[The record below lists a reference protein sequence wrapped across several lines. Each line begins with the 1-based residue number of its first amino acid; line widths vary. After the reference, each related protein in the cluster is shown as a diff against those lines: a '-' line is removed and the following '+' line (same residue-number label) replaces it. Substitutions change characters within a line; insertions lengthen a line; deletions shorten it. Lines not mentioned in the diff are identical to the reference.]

1 MPTKANLTLSS
12 RRSFLR
18 SLSVIAGGGL
28 LAACA
33 VGEEGR
39 LPPNRLEPAFS
50 AVELPMPRTA
60 ASVAT
65 AAAEEGVAKLPEF
78 LALSALLTGVDNLDP
93 TLGSVYLQSLRAN
106 PELSVSIPE
115 LLEQAQAGL
124 PAPPTTL
131 EELESTGIFENEATR
146 QLADKI
152 TEYWYT
158 GMYETPEGE
167 QVVATFVDALAWRT
181 LTFTKPQ
188 SICGTYGFW
197 TEPPE
202 AAID

>member
-1 MPTKANLTLSS
+1 MPTKANLTLIS
-12 RRSFLR
+12 RRCFLR

-50 AVELPMPRTA
+50 AVELPMPRAA
-60 ASVAT
+60 ASI
-65 AAAEEGVAKLPEF
+65 AAAAAQEGEAELPGF

-93 TLGSVYLQSLRAN
+93 TLGSVYLQSLRTN
-106 PELSVSIPE
+106 SEFSVSISE

-131 EELESTGIFENEATR
+131 EELESSGIFESETTR

-158 GMYETPEGE
+158 GIYETPEGE
-167 QVVATFVDALAWRT
+167 QAVATFVDALAWRT

-188 SICGTYGFW
+188 SLCGTYRFW